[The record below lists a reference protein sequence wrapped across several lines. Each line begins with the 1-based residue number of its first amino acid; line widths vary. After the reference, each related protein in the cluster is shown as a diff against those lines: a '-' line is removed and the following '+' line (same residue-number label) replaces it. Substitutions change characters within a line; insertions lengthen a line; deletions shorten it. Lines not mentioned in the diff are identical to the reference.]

1 MTIEQ
6 SRELLRLVRAGIKV
20 SPFRVQIALETLV
33 KLQERQ
39 ELPEV
44 ERGDRCG
51 PSEESSDP
59 VSKKH

>member
-33 KLQERQ
+33 ELQE
-39 ELPEV
+39 
-44 ERGDRCG
+44 
-51 PSEESSDP
+51 
-59 VSKKH
+59 KTHA